1 MKARIWKILVTVI
14 TVIVMILLAIFLLPT
29 ENVADDDLDDKKQ
42 VTSSQSN
49 TTDISSDLGEQSTE
63 DTNSSVES
71 SPILIEESSSVE
83 EQLSSEVKEET
94 ETPPAAESTEV
105 VEQPESITSTNTTEE
120 YNDLLDNVPLSADL
134 QHYVL
139 ELCSEYRLDPAV
151 VFAIMYCESRFNA
164 NASKGVCTGL
174 MQLHKS
180 YFSGDLYDPYN
191 NAKQGIQFLAELY
204 NEHGDYHMAL
214 MCYNMGSGGAS
225 KYFNQGIYT
234 SSYSRK
240 VLEKAN
246 DYR

>member
-1 MKARIWKILVTVI
+1 MKARIWKILVIVI
-14 TVIVMILLAIFLLPT
+14 AVIVMIFLAIFLLPT

-42 VTSSQSN
+42 VSSSQSN
-49 TTDISSDLGEQSTE
+49 TTDISSDPGEQSTE

-71 SPILIEESSSVE
+71 SPILIEEQV
-83 EQLSSEVKEET
+83 SSEVKEET

-139 ELCSEYRLDPAV
+139 NLCSEYGLDPAV
-151 VFAIMYCESRFNA
+151 VFAVMYCESGFNA
-164 NASKGVCTGL
+164 NASNGVCTGL

-191 NAKQGIQFLAELY
+191 NAKQGIQSLAELY
-204 NEHGDYHMAL
+204 NEYGDYHMAL

>member
-1 MKARIWKILVTVI
+1 MKARIWKILVTVVAVV
-14 TVIVMILLAIFLLPT
+14 VIIFLATLLPPT
-29 ENVADDDLDDKKQ
+29 ENVADDGLDDKKL
-42 VTSSQSN
+42 VSSSQSN
-49 TTDISSDLGEQSTE
+49 TTDISSDPGEQSTE

-83 EQLSSEVKEET
+83 EQVSSEVKEET

-139 ELCSEYRLDPAV
+139 NLCSEYGLDPAV
-151 VFAIMYCESRFNA
+151 VFAVMYCESRFNV
-164 NASKGVCTGL
+164 NASNEVCTGL